1 MLLTFV
7 AAFLSLVITTFSSH
21 AVPAMPGS
29 CDDCGGD
36 TCPSEAAENPVTL
49 EVLEQNRILRVKKEA
64 EEKKNNTNTIN
75 GMRVNGAAGLN
86 GAAATK
92 GLETSGVDSEEGNEF
107 VTDTDYYIPLI
118 CIVVGFEGTTEDAP
132 EGMPYVDSFDW
143 AESIFRSKT
152 SLTQYYRDMSYGT
165 FTFNPAQETSAYGVA
180 GNTNT
185 EDRENDGI
193 IHVVTEYPHKFWSG
207 ANLDYTTFYPV
218 MYDALMQSGE
228 YVDYTQYDLNEDGKL
243 GNDELAICFIIAGY
257 DAANAGGYFPNGVD
271 NYFWAHAWSIDEIK
285 KYRVKDLEYPTPDG
299 IRINDYVAI
308 PELQN
313 SDTEELKMGNLSTL
327 FHELGHYLGLPDL
340 YDTNGDD
347 WDEWYGYRVEYMSL
361 MDSGCWGITA
371 DGSNTTYS
379 LDVWSKVYLG
389 WITPYEVDRN
399 IGLTLMAEDGT
410 YSQENKDD
418 LVIRIPTG
426 RDQEYYLVEN
436 HHFTG
441 WDKDMAYGIAKK
453 IPLHAYEV
461 NSGVVIW
468 HIDEQIVKSNMK
480 MNLVNDAVHRPGVM
494 PLYPEENYDGSYSL
508 ISDWDGSVILNPFFS
523 VEYDDEEEGD
533 EESGGS
539 GPKSL
544 KVRLPGYG
552 EGEDK
557 DYRDGREYTCVELTI
572 MPQAENG
579 VELDVKLDVH
589 TPGTPV
595 EENLVEPKGGV
606 SGGYDEVTYCS
617 YCGEKISSR
626 HVILPPTGWQKVD
639 GSWYFYDEDGFP
651 VKNTWLRN
659 GGRWYRFS
667 SDGKMIT
674 GWASVGGKWYY
685 LNPGSGE
692 MKTGWV
698 KTGGKWYYLTPGSG
712 EMKTGWLSYGGN
724 WYFLNP
730 GTGAMQTGWKKI
742 QGKDYYFTSEGVMAC
757 DEWIQ
762 GYYLDQ
768 NGVWDGKAKV
778 AWHKD
783 SRGWW
788 YGTGSRYLSDG
799 TFRIDGKTYT
809 FDKDGYMT
817 E

>member
-7 AAFLSLVITTFSSH
+7 AVFLSLVITTFSSD

-29 CDDCGGD
+29 CEDCGWD
-36 TCPSEAAENPVTL
+36 TCPSEPAENPVTL
-49 EVLEQNRILRVKKEA
+49 EVLERNRILREKKEA
-64 EEKKNNTNTIN
+64 EDKKNNTNVIN
-75 GMRVNGAAGLN
+75 GMRVSDAAG
-86 GAAATK
+86 GSGTAAVK
-92 GLETSGVDSEEGNEF
+92 GLDSEEDDESI
-107 VTDTDYYIPLI
+107 TDTDYCIPLL

-132 EGMPYVDSFDW
+132 EGMPYEDSFDW
-143 AESIFRSKT
+143 AESIFRDKI
-152 SLTQYYRDMSYGT
+152 SLTQYYRDMSYGQFT
-165 FTFNPAQETSAYGVA
+165 FTPGQETSAYGVA

-185 EDRENDGI
+185 ADRKNDGI

-207 ANLDYTTFYPV
+207 LDLDYKTFYPV

-228 YVDYTQYDLNEDGKL
+228 YVDYTQYDLDGNGKIS
-243 GNDELAICFIIAGY
+243 NDELAICFIIAGY
-257 DAANAGGYFPNGVD
+257 DAANAGGYYPNGVE
-271 NYFWAHAWSIDEIK
+271 NYFWAHAWSVDYIK
-285 KYRVKDLEYPTPDG
+285 RYRVRDLVYPTPDG
-299 IRINDYVAI
+299 VQINDYVAI
-308 PELQN
+308 PEQQN
-313 SDTEELKMGNLSTL
+313 SDTGEHQMGNLSTL

-340 YDTNGDD
+340 YDINGDD
-347 WDEWYGYRVEYMSL
+347 WDEWYGFRVEFMSL
-361 MDSGCWGITA
+361 MDGGCWGITA
-371 DGSNTTYS
+371 DGSDTTYS

-399 IGLTLMAEDGT
+399 IGLTIKAEDGT
-410 YSQENKDD
+410 YSREHKDD

-441 WDKDMAYGIAKK
+441 WDKDMAYGIATK
-453 IPLHAYEV
+453 IPQQAYEV
-461 NSGVVIW
+461 YSGVVIW
-468 HIDEQIVKSNMK
+468 HIDDNIVKTYMKSNM
-480 MNLVNDAVHRPGVM
+480 VNDAAHNPGVM
-494 PLYPEENYDGSYSL
+494 PLYPEENSDGSYSL
-508 ISDWDGSVILNPFFS
+508 ISDCDGRVILNPFFS
-523 VEYDDEEEGD
+523 VQYDEEEGD

-552 EGEDK
+552 EGEK
-557 DYRDGREYTCVELTI
+557 KKIREERTYSCIELTI
-572 MPQAENG
+572 MPQAETE

-589 TPGTPV
+589 TPGQTI
-595 EENLVEPKGGV
+595 EENRVEPADGV

-617 YCGEKISSR
+617 YCGEKISSK

-651 VKNTWLRN
+651 VKDTWIQN
-659 GGRWYRFS
+659 DGRWYRFS
-667 SDGKMIT
+667 SEGKMVT
-674 GWASVGGKWYY
+674 GWASVDGKWYY
-685 LNPGSGE
+685 LKPGSGE

-698 KTGGKWYYLTPGSG
+698 KTGGKWYYLIPGSG
-712 EMKTGWLSYGGN
+712 VMKTGWLFYGEQ

-742 QGKDYYFTSEGVMAC
+742 QGKDYYFTSDGVMAC

-768 NGVWDGKAKV
+768 NGVWDGNVKV
-778 AWHKD
+778 GWHKN
-783 SRGWW
+783 SQGWW
-788 YGTGSRYLSDG
+788 YGTGSRYLKDG
-799 TFRIDGKTYT
+799 TFRIDGKAYI

-817 E
+817 D